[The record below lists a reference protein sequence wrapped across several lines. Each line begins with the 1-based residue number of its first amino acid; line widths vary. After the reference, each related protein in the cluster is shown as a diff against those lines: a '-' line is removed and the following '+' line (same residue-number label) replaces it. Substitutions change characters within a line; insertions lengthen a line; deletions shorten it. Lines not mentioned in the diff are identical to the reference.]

1 MSDIDYNYIHNRKCQ
16 LLEELKQV
24 DNDEEMFE
32 EFIRTALRDV
42 AFHTRDQMKKTH
54 SRNRFVRPKGHEN
67 CNASS
72 GIHDCLTFGNGKLD
86 NNGFWENPCGECAR
100 AHEEQFPEDG
110 PCWPHTK
117 EQLREMEGNHEV

>member
-32 EFIRTALRDV
+32 EFIRTALQDIAV
-42 AFHTRDQMKKTH
+42 HTRDQMKKTH

-67 CNASS
+67 CKAS
-72 GIHDCLTFGNGKLD
+72 
-86 NNGFWENPCGECAR
+86 NPWSEAKTDTSR
-100 AHEEQFPEDG
+100 MFLSVDR
-110 PCWPHTK
+110 
-117 EQLREMEGNHEV
+117 LISL